1 MGLLPVTIDRRE
13 PAIRGLAAELIDGFS
28 DCGECE
34 FVSEFA
40 QVFPICVFLDLVQLP
55 RSDRHFLVTIA
66 KKVIGGRTPAIRQ
79 EGIEALM
86 AYILLSHATRFL
98 ALHPSHRRELVDHL
112 GDSAFMYNATQEL
125 LRRQNTNP
133 PSISTWYSKP
143 VLRHPVKIETIDG
156 LYMASASAEGV
167 GSWIDIE
174 ACSALLAVKL
184 AEAER
189 GHLLHRRT

>member
-1 MGLLPVTIDRRE
+1 VEAVGRSNQPGRQWRSWTEAKKAVDSMVDYLHE
-13 PAIRGLAAELIDGFS
+13 YY
-28 DCGECE
+28 
-34 FVSEFA
+34 
-40 QVFPICVFLDLVQLP
+40 LDLEEC
-55 RSDRHFLVTIA
+55 T
-66 KKVIGGRTPAIRQ
+66 
-79 EGIEALM
+79 EW
-86 AYILLSHATRFL
+86 AT
-98 ALHPSHRRELVDHL
+98 
-112 GDSAFMYNATQEL
+112 Y
-125 LRRQNTNP
+125 QNTNP

-156 LYMASASAEGV
+156 LYMASASAEGD